1 MEIEQLASGEGARA
15 ARGLTVLIDVFRAFS
30 SAPLLLHLG
39 AAPLILEGDVER
51 CFALREQ
58 LPGARLVGSRN
69 EDPIDGFDVTNSPW
83 FILQRGRAFFDGRP
97 VILRSTSGVGG
108 AAAALDQGRDRGG
121 EVLLASFLAAAATAL
136 HLRALQPERVTLVA
150 MGRKATEPAPEDE
163 ACAACIAALLGG
175 APYDHLAAMAG
186 ILAHEN
192 AKKYFRGDNPALPRE
207 DPVVCLQLD
216 LCDFALRAVRRD
228 GWIEGVRVGSVACN
242 AGRA

>member
-1 MEIEQLASGEGARA
+1 VSVI
-15 ARGLTVLIDVFRAFS
+15 IDVFRSFS

-69 EDPIDGFDVTNSPW
+69 EDPIDSFDVTNSPW

-108 AAAALDQGRDRGG
+108 AAAAVGQGGL
-121 EVLLASFLAAAATAL
+121 VLLASFITAAATAAWL
-136 HLRALQPERVTLVA
+136 QRQRPQRVALIA
-150 MGRKATEPAPEDE
+150 MGRKGEEPAPEDE
-163 ACAACIAALLGG
+163 ACADCIASLLGG
-175 APYDHLAAMAG
+175 AAYDHLAATAG

-192 AKKYFRGDNPALPRE
+192 ARKYFRGDNPALPSE
-207 DPVVCLQLD
+207 DPVLCLQLD
-216 LCDFALRAVRRD
+216 LCDFAIRAVRRD
-228 GWIEGVRVGSVACN
+228 GWIEAERTGTGGGA
-242 AGRA
+242 AG